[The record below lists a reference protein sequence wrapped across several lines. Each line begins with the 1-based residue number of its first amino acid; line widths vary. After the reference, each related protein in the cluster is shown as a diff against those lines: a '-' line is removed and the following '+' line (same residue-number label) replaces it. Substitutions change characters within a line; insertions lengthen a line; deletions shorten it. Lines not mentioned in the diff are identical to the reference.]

1 MMTARRL
8 RDFSRECAVIVLA
21 VMLCLSPATQAA
33 GPGGGGRGGGGG
45 TTVTAAY
52 VPGANGL
59 SPSDSS
65 WGAASA
71 ATVTLVR
78 YIDYVSNADTN
89 DTMCMMLGSA
99 INRAVTVKAVHN
111 GSDIFFRYEW
121 SDSTA
126 DSTVSDTP
134 KFADA
139 FAMEIPYSGS
149 SGTNLAM
156 GTQSGPVNIVFWR
169 ADLSQ
174 PQNIVAG
181 GIGTPQPSP
190 DAQNLIHYQSWGSG
204 RWTVIVSRPLTG
216 ASVNQVTLARG
227 ASYRAAFAN
236 WNGSALDRN
245 GRKAISGWGTLAI
258 Q

>member
-1 MMTARRL
+1 MKRISTRIGVWLAALLVAFPWIVAAMFAAP
-8 RDFSRECAVIVLA
+8 AV
-21 VMLCLSPATQAA
+21 QAA
-33 GPGGGGRGGGGG
+33 GPGGGGM
-45 TTVTAAY
+45 TSITAAY
-52 VPGANGL
+52 VPSSISL
-59 SPSDSS
+59 SPSDPA
-65 WGAASA
+65 WGAATA

-99 INRAVTVKAVHN
+99 INRAVTVKVVHN

-126 DSTVSDTP
+126 DATVNDTP

-149 SGTNLAM
+149 GGTALAM

-169 ADLSQ
+169 ADLMQ

-190 DAQNLIHYQSWGSG
+190 DAQNLLHYQGWGNG
-204 RWTVIVSRPLTG
+204 KWTVIVSRPLTG
-216 ASVNQVTLARG
+216 ASVNQVTLSRG
-227 ASYRAAFAN
+227 TSYRVAFAN

-245 GRKAISGWGTLAI
+245 GRKAISGWNTLAI